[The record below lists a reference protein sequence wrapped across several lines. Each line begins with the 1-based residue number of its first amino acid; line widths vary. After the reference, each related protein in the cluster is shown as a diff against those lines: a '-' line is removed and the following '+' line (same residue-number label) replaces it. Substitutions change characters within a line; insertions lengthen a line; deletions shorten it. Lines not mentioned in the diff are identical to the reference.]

1 MSAPPELSPAEQ
13 RRGRLC
19 AIASHPFSML
29 YRMATVGTLATQALV
44 TLGASATAVGAH
56 AGLVSFATLIQLPS
70 LRLLSRI
77 EKRRLLLWTQVAG
90 LVTGLPLVA
99 FAWLAELDPGVAVP
113 LALLSL
119 ALTTLALTSGS
130 TAFWPLLHG
139 FVPRS
144 ATARFFATL
153 RSLWHLTLI
162 GFFLASAWWLKEHPA
177 RFGAL
182 FAVAWVG
189 GLVRA
194 LLLLAFPE
202 RPEDHVERPRDT
214 FARLRTSPR
223 LRRYLRGVTFDQ
235 IGYRA
240 LPPFAVLLLRRE
252 AGLSEAEVLGLT
264 LSLYTGGLLALL
276 PAGWLSDRFG
286 SRPVLRASCWLR
298 ATVITG
304 LAAAVLTCEG
314 TTLLAVFCALF
325 LGWAFL
331 TSAFGV
337 AEVKVLF
344 ELAGDGSPSGVIV
357 TTIVIRS
364 VVAGAVALAIGV
376 GIDAALSA
384 ELPSLPLYVGVFLFL
399 AALQAGAALPLA
411 RLDLAAQTPE
421 AVSQA

>member
-1 MSAPPELSPAEQ
+1 MSASIELSPAEQ

-19 AIASHPFSML
+19 AIASHPFSMV
-29 YRMATVGTLATQALV
+29 YRMAIVGTLATQALV

-77 EKRRLLLWTQVAG
+77 EKRQLLLWTQIAG

-99 FAWLAELDPGVAVP
+99 FGWLAGLDSGLAVP
-113 LALLSL
+113 LALVSL

-130 TAFWPLLHG
+130 AAWWPLLHG

-144 ATARFFATL
+144 GTARFFAAL

-162 GFFLASAWWLKEHPA
+162 AFFLGSAWWLKEHPA
-177 RFGAL
+177 HFGAL
-182 FAVAWVG
+182 FGVAWLC
-189 GLVRA
+189 GLIRA
-194 LLLLAFPE
+194 LTFLVFPE
-202 RPEDHVERPRDT
+202 RPEGHVEQPRDA
-214 FARLRTSPR
+214 FARMRSSPR
-223 LRRYLRGVTFDQ
+223 LRRSLRGVTFDQ

-276 PAGWLSDRFG
+276 PAGWLSDRVG
-286 SRPVLRASCWLR
+286 PRPVLKASCWLR
-298 ATVITG
+298 AAVVAG
-304 LAAAVLTCEG
+304 LAGSVLVCEG
-314 TTLLAVFCALF
+314 TSLLVVFCALF
-325 LGWAFL
+325 LAWAFL

-344 ELAGDGSPSGVIV
+344 QLAGDASPTGVIV
-357 TTIVIRS
+357 TSVVIRS

-376 GIDAALSA
+376 GIDAALAA
-384 ELPSLPLYVGVFLFL
+384 ELLPNLSLYVGVFLVL
-399 AALQAGAALPLA
+399 ATLQAGAALPLT
-411 RLDLAAQTPE
+411 RLDLAAE
-421 AVSQA
+421 VSP